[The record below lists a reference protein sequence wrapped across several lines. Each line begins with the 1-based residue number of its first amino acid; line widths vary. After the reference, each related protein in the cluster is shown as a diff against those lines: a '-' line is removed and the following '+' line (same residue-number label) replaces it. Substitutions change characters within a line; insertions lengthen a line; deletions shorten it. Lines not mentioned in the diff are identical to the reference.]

1 MATYPVTGD
10 EIKTRLDD
18 IATKLQAFE
27 ASPEKFA
34 ELFGGSIKVDPLKL
48 VEFLER
54 ERERLLKQLDELPYW
69 RGSTPEQ
76 II

>member
-10 EIKTRLDD
+10 EIQTRLDD
-18 IATKLQAFE
+18 ITTKLQVFE

-34 ELFGGSIKVDPLKL
+34 ELFGGSIKVDPLKF
-48 VEFLER
+48 VEFLKG

-76 II
+76 IV